1 MDHSSDGILTAG
13 GIATVVTAVGFT
25 LGLVTKYMLDRRKAD
40 NEREDGLYG
49 MLQKRVTELE
59 SEHKACM
66 ERSANQAQEIGYLKA
81 RCELLEDAVKGLRGN
96 T

>member
-1 MDHSSDGILTAG
+1 MDHSNDGILTAG
-13 GIATVVTAVGFT
+13 GIATVVTALGFT
-25 LGLVTKYMLDRRKAD
+25 IGLLTKYLLDRRKAD
-40 NEREDGLYG
+40 TERDDGLLV

-59 SEHKACM
+59 AENKMCM